1 MQLLWPDSPAHAQ
14 ALRDAHPGAR
24 FVAGATALQQEW
36 GDRHRAPRGCRVV
49 PLHALEALRGIGL
62 ADGGRTLR
70 IGAGCT
76 LETVRTHPLVIA
88 HAPLLAQA
96 LDQLGALGVR
106 HLGTLG
112 GNVGWRWGDSTPA
125 LLVLDARGETA
136 LAPDRP
142 VPLAEWLGAGQPD
155 LPLMTAV
162 HIPLLPGDSLPLT
175 IFEKAAVRA
184 AFAPARLRL
193 ALRWSG
199 ISACGRTLSH
209 AAAAAPGLPA
219 RLLVHAL
226 AWLQQN
232 AGLHGAWALDGLR
245 EACADDGLPIGHPED
260 LAHLAARLIA
270 GHCGL
275 LAPAPLP

>member
-36 GDRHRAPRGCRVV
+36 GDRHRAPQGCCLV

-70 IGAGCT
+70 IGAGCA

-125 LLVLDARGETA
+125 LLVLDAQAEGV
-136 LAPDRP
+136 LAPDQRLPLAQWLAAP
-142 VPLAEWLGAGQPD
+142 VPA
-155 LPLMTAV
+155 LPLLAAL
-162 HIPLLPGDSLPLT
+162 HIPLLPGCQPPQAV
-175 IFEKAAVRA
+175 FEKAAVRA

-199 ISACGRTLSH
+199 IPACGRTLSH